1 VSGLNFLSNSAVN
14 FVTATAMALAVY
26 YGVIFAGVPF

>member
-1 VSGLNFLSNSAVN
+1 LNFLSNSAVN